1 MSLIPRSQL
10 QALHYL
16 VLISEVEETEIF
28 KICLEYWNTL
38 SSDLYRENPFSSSTS
53 SPLLIGSPQQ
63 QQVPARR
70 QLYLSVLSKV
80 FIKGDKLC
88 CLAILNH

>member
-1 MSLIPRSQL
+1 M

-38 SSDLYRENPFSSSTS
+38 AADLYRE
-53 SPLLIGSPQQ
+53 SPLATTSPILGLPTHQT
-63 QQVPARR
+63 PRR
-70 QLYLSVLSKV
+70 QLYQSVLSKV
-80 FIKGDKLC
+80 NFGVLVFTE
-88 CLAILNH
+88 ILHDINSYIL